1 MFALE
6 NVKGYIYFILLEY
19 VEEEEENY
27 WNMFFQKSKAF

>member
-19 VEEEEENY
+19 VEEEEENNTIIKGY
-27 WNMFFQKSKAF
+27 FLNG

>member
-19 VEEEEENY
+19 VEEEEEEEEEDY
-27 WNMFFQKSKAF
+27 

>member
-19 VEEEEENY
+19 VEEEEEEEKDY
-27 WNMFFQKSKAF
+27 

>member
-19 VEEEEENY
+19 VEEEEEEEEDY
-27 WNMFFQKSKAF
+27 